1 MRPDTESLRALRPLE
16 LAAYLRSRGWR
27 EAERLGE
34 RASVWLAERG
44 GEELE
49 ILLPLDPA
57 LGDYLPR
64 IAEAVSTLEAAESRP
79 AAELLGDVA
88 AATAD
93 TVRFRFLGP
102 PFEQHSVTVE
112 RGVHIHENVREL
124 LLAAACAAVGPR
136 AVFSSRKPSRALEY
150 LTTVQLA
157 PPARGSYVVTVRS
170 PVPPALSH
178 PGAPLPETDEPFER
192 RVISTL
198 VTALEGAHRASL
210 RAISSAAFQPFH
222 EEVGAGV
229 SANLCEALAELVA
242 RSGARTCEVT
252 VAAAPSRPG
261 LEERH
266 VSFAAGMA
274 PVLREA
280 ARVFR
285 ASAPRED
292 FELEGLV
299 LRLERVAGAPTGTVT
314 IAGVVDASLRKV
326 RVELAASDYP
336 VAIEAHREGRP
347 VRCEGELVREGRT
360 YVLRHPRQ
368 FAPRP
373 EERGD

>member
-44 GEELE
+44 TEEVEL
-49 ILLPLDPA
+49 LLPLDPT

-64 IAEAVSTLEAAESRP
+64 MAEAVSTLEATESRP
-79 AAELLGDVA
+79 ASELLGDVA

-93 TVRFRFLGP
+93 TVRFRFPGP
-102 PFEQHSVTVE
+102 PRHPVTVE
-112 RGVHIHENVREL
+112 HGVHIHENVREL

-136 AVFSSRKPSRALEY
+136 TVFSTRKPSRALEY
-150 LTTVQLA
+150 LGTVQLA
-157 PPARGSYVVTVRS
+157 PAARGSYVVTVRS
-170 PVPPALSH
+170 PVPPALAH
-178 PGAPLPETDEPFER
+178 PGAPLPETQEPFER
-192 RVISTL
+192 RVIATL
-198 VTALEGAHRASL
+198 GTALEGAHRAAL
-210 RAISSAAFQPFH
+210 RAASSAAFQPFH

-229 SANLCEALAELVA
+229 SANLCEALAGLVA
-242 RSGARTCEVT
+242 RSGARTCDIT

-261 LEERH
+261 LAPRH
-266 VSFAAGMA
+266 VSFTAEEA

-299 LRLERVAGAPTGTVT
+299 LRLEREAGAATGTVT
-314 IAGVVDASLRKV
+314 IAGVVDTSLRKV
-326 RVELAASDYP
+326 RVELEARDY
-336 VAIEAHREGRP
+336 AKALEAHREGRP
-347 VRCEGELVREGRT
+347 VRCEGELVREGRA

-368 FAPRP
+368 FALKP
-373 EERGD
+373 EGREE